1 MRCVKWRFRK
11 CSDIWV
17 KIQGEHWVKSE
28 NVKTARE
35 MLLELTGI
43 LLFLIERLWE
53 IFDKLWEIFENALKF
68 FKILYDMIN
77 FLMTMLFFKP

>member
-1 MRCVKWRFRK
+1 
-11 CSDIWV
+11 V

-43 LLFLIERLWE
+43 LLFLIGRL
-53 IFDKLWEIFENALKF
+53 
-68 FKILYDMIN
+68 
-77 FLMTMLFFKP
+77 